1 MNSKFVG
8 FLSRNA
14 YNPLALTNTAP
25 APSTSPHSNIPAVNQ
40 SRILLLTSLPN
51 LSHLPTR
58 QTFHQALM
66 DYTKSFTSTSCPLVI
81 VVPDAGS
88 SGAAEESWIGADSGG
103 DGAWDL
109 RSVIGKE
116 LVENPAVRIIEW
128 VVVQYLHL
136 SPCSSLSIEL
146 LLGLVRFLP
155 MAPTFLVKALKR
167 ISTLA
172 FPDVKSRPS
181 QDSIQLIAHTANG
194 DLRSAINSLQ
204 FLSRN
209 GEQGH
214 GLNAKVVHPRSKA
227 SGKGSR
233 GGKGAKINTSNEV
246 KAL

>member
-1 MNSKFVG
+1 
-8 FLSRNA
+8 
-14 YNPLALTNTAP
+14 
-25 APSTSPHSNIPAVNQ
+25 
-40 SRILLLTSLPN
+40 
-51 LSHLPTR
+51 
-58 QTFHQALM
+58 
-66 DYTKSFTSTSCPLVI
+66 
-81 VVPDAGS
+81 
-88 SGAAEESWIGADSGG
+88 
-103 DGAWDL
+103 
-109 RSVIGKE
+109 
-116 LVENPAVRIIEW
+116 
-128 VVVQYLHL
+128 
-136 SPCSSLSIEL
+136 
-146 LLGLVRFLP
+146 

-172 FPDVKSRPS
+172 FPDTKSRPS

-214 GLNAKVVHPRSKA
+214 GLNTQGANPRIKA